1 MEVRGTSSYIE
12 TGVKA
17 LAFAA
22 LNRFDTLNSLV
33 NRMTGG
39 SINRDT
45 LAQKVMRDGIHMAL
59 QASLPLSLQDR
70 QATILPLLAKL
81 VHGDTREEVST
92 SIKELADVLTT
103 VDHRPTDDMA
113 ATLKTMGKEAG
124 RLAAAG
130 LASIAAQHINE
141 THLVEKVLHTML
153 KEHGWT
159 SLDNYM
165 ESMLTALPF
174 GKGFAANLGKNL
186 LQRAVLDRPEFDRSH
201 SPEFRLLADEAH
213 ASITD
218 QAYSKPLANYF
229 LRSAAADMPAALD
242 NVTKAGLG
250 IAETTLL
257 TSKVLAKGV
266 SDVTENLQQSQYS
279 QALINT
285 GTTLLQA
292 GTTLAHGVFHD
303 IAPAL
308 TQASGD
314 LAKVSGKTAL
324 AGLAYVTPI
333 AYQGALS
340 FYQGTKPWIDSTQH
354 ALVGAP
360 ASQDVRKAYAKD
372 IAQAQTSPP
381 LAAPVPQAHGSDS
394 QWVDQL
400 ARQHAIALD
409 ATPDAPPSTHERLA
423 SVVEAFQL
431 GQIDSARYGAL
442 AQLTEQLDVEQLSP
456 FGALSGSL
464 KTAHNVSG
472 NLARLESESL
482 ASMALDT
489 ATAQT
494 MGAVIDA
501 STVKESSKGG
511 YKVADVYARQ
521 VGQLA
526 LDFPAG
532 VYSHTDAGLDT
543 AKAASNYTLGSWGYP
558 DVGAADWAELR
569 KLHNT
574 CGGNEQLTL
583 KVSSYL
589 DPAMASQALAA
600 PVLGALDPQDSGLLH
615 LPTGL
620 QLQLTEAMPQYQ
632 YQLRRDGENVVLTIS
647 AAWDIAQYGTDAQQL
662 RSPQG
667 EQTSQL
673 TAAIHITVSPNGSA
687 TASAPSLQ
695 CAIRN
700 AFKFDSYGALQASA
714 TPQPEIS
721 VSHLAH
727 FGAPLDPALAA
738 T

>member
-1 MEVRGTSSYIE
+1 MEVRGTSSYIG

-22 LNRFDTLNSLV
+22 LNRFDSLNSLV

-70 QATILPLLAKL
+70 QASILPLLAKL

-92 SIKELADVLTT
+92 SIKELADVLTP
-103 VDHRPTDDMA
+103 VDSHPMDGMA

-141 THLVEKVLHTML
+141 THIVEKVLHTML

-242 NVTKAGLG
+242 SVTKAGLS
-250 IAETTLL
+250 IADTTLL
-257 TSKVLAKGV
+257 TSRVLAKGV
-266 SDVTENLQQSQYS
+266 TDVTENLQQSQYS

-292 GTTLAHGVFHD
+292 STTLAHGVFHD

-308 TQASGD
+308 TQATGD

-324 AGLAYVTPI
+324 AGLAYAAPL
-333 AYQGALS
+333 AYQGTLS

-360 ASQDVRKAYAKD
+360 ASQDVHKAYAKD

-381 LAAPVPQAHGSDS
+381 LPAPVPQAHGSDS

-400 ARQHAIALD
+400 ARQQAIALD

-423 SVVEAFQL
+423 SVVAAFQQ
-431 GQIDSARYGAL
+431 GQIDSARYNAL
-442 AQLTEQLDVEQLSP
+442 TQLTEQLDVEQLSP

-464 KTAHNVSG
+464 KTAHNISG

-482 ASMALDT
+482 ASMALGA

-494 MGAVIDA
+494 MGGVIDA

-532 VYSHTDAGLDT
+532 VYSHADAGLDT
-543 AKAASNYTLGSWGYP
+543 AKAASNYALGSWGYP
-558 DVGAADWAELR
+558 DVVAADWAELR

-600 PVLGALDPQDSGLLH
+600 PVLGELDPQSTGRLQLS
-615 LPTGL
+615 TGL
-620 QLQLTEAMPQYQ
+620 QLQLTDTTPQYQ

-667 EQTSQL
+667 AQISQL
-673 TAAIHITVSPNGSA
+673 TAAIHITVSPTGSVSH
-687 TASAPSLQ
+687 SAPSLQ

-700 AFKFDSYGALQASA
+700 AFKFDSYGALQAPA
-714 TPQPEIS
+714 TPQPEIG
-721 VSHLAH
+721 VSHLEH
-727 FGAPLDPALAA
+727 FETPLDQALAA